1 LFHLITSSI
10 FSGLNDFS
18 DQAMEKQAANLRDI
32 CSRYECDKR
41 LWAAVVDDLE
51 KKVKVKT

>member
-1 LFHLITSSI
+1 MD
-10 FSGLNDFS
+10 NDFS

-32 CSRYECDKR
+32 CSRYERDKR

>member
-1 LFHLITSSI
+1 LD
-10 FSGLNDFS
+10 NDFS

-32 CSRYECDKR
+32 CSRYERDKG
-41 LWAAVVDDLE
+41 LWAAAVDDLE